1 MKEGENVK
9 KKLTAVVS
17 LLGVTVLVLLAGC
30 AFVNSPP
37 TASFTRTPSSGEAP
51 LNVSF
56 DASASSD
63 PDGSIVSYDWH
74 FGDGGSGSGITTT
87 HTYTSPGTYT
97 AQLTV
102 TDDNGATDSAAHSV
116 VVSVGSKLQILDW
129 QLLPY
134 DNMFMPWVVRG
145 HAKNVSGRTLNY
157 AEVDAQFY
165 DSNNVLLSSWFDNI
179 TDLPAG
185 VTWEFNIYCINSEV
199 ADRVDHA
206 TVSVGNCR

>member
-1 MKEGENVK
+1 
-9 KKLTAVVS
+9 
-17 LLGVTVLVLLAGC
+17 
-30 AFVNSPP
+30 
-37 TASFTRTPSSGEAP
+37 
-51 LNVSF
+51 
-56 DASASSD
+56 
-63 PDGSIVSYDWH
+63 
-74 FGDGGSGSGITTT
+74 
-87 HTYTSPGTYT
+87 
-97 AQLTV
+97 
-102 TDDNGATDSAAHSV
+102 
-116 VVSVGSKLQILDW
+116 
-129 QLLPY
+129 
-134 DNMFMPWVVRG
+134 MFMPWVVRG